1 MSDKKS
7 VRTHPLKTRTGS
19 LAAYFVLSFAIAV
32 PVFWLYTRQTAL
44 LAQLLLLIL
53 GSYAPTISALAVVML
68 SHDPGG
74 AAFWQRLRNWRAS
87 KRCIWWRLSSQPRSG
102 CWPYRSSLPGF
113 LSFRTAALWYARFSM
128 RCSTPGASPSWL
140 PKGLKAPISS

>member
-1 MSDKKS
+1 M
-7 VRTHPLKTRTGS
+7 KTRTGS

-87 KRCIWWRLSSQPRSG
+87 KKVYLVAFI
-102 CWPYRSSLPGF
+102 
-113 LSFRTAALWYARFSM
+113 
-128 RCSTPGASPSWL
+128 
-140 PKGLKAPISS
+140 